1 MEAISDKGQKI
12 LLTADNTGKK
22 LPNSDKKK
30 LRFTDNRQSNEILTD
45 NQHLDIQTL

>member
-30 LRFTDNRQSNEILTD
+30 TEIYRQPKKVEIF
-45 NQHLDIQTL
+45 N

>member
-30 LRFTDNRQSNEILTD
+30 CDLPTTDKVMKF
-45 NQHLDIQTL
+45 